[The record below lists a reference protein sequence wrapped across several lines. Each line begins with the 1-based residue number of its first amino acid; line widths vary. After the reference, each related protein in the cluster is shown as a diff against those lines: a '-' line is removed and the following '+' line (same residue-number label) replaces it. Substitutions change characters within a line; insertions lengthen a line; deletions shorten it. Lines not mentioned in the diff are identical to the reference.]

1 MASWSARDGNEPQFR
16 LLLFV
21 SGATP
26 RSMRAVATVRKLCE
40 KFLGGQYQLDVVDA
54 FRDPV
59 AARDNQ
65 IVALPTLLKLAPTP
79 KRLFVGDMSDLTP
92 LAAGLGLAL

>member
-1 MASWSARDGNEPQFR
+1 MAERGASTQAKGRAFR

-40 KFLGGQYQLDVVDA
+40 A
-54 FRDPV
+54 
-59 AARDNQ
+59 
-65 IVALPTLLKLAPTP
+65 
-79 KRLFVGDMSDLTP
+79 
-92 LAAGLGLAL
+92 